1 MQRTKFKYFSLQAL
15 REKEKSDWK
24 KLSVQEKKA
33 LYRASFCQT
42 FAEMKYPSGEWKF
55 HLGMILIVSSIA
67 IYISLWMAAFSKF
80 ILITSQATTSFF
92 YSSLVYD
99 PEPET
104 FDEAHQK
111 AQLKRM
117 LTLEVNPIHG
127 LSSKWDYENKRW
139 K

>member
-1 MQRTKFKYFSLQAL
+1 MKFKPFALQAL

-55 HLGMILIVSSIA
+55 HLGMILIVSSLA

-80 ILITSQATTSFF
+80 IFISHHF
-92 YSSLVYD
+92 
-99 PEPET
+99 EPNI
-104 FDEAHQK
+104 
-111 AQLKRM
+111 L
-117 LTLEVNPIHG
+117 LL
-127 LSSKWDYENKRW
+127 
-139 K
+139 